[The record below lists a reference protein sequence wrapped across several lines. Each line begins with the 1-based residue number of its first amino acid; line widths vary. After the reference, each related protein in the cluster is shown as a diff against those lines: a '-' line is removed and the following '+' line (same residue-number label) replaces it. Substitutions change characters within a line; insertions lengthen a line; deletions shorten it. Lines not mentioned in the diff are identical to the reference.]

1 MADDQVVYDPGEYLD
16 VLGTERHEQLK
27 AWLRANCIDPAEVTV
42 REAIVVEP
50 LTLGGDRAIRHTV
63 LLRNA
68 EGHRY
73 VDEATGDAAQEE
85 RVVPLLVEPPPHWRT
100 KKGHGS

>member
-1 MADDQVVYDPGEYLD
+1 MSADQVVYDPDQYLE

-27 AWLRANCIDPAEVTV
+27 TWLRANCIDPAEVTV

-50 LTLGGDRAIRHTV
+50 LTLGGARAIRHTV

-68 EGHRY
+68 DGHRY

-85 RVVPLLVEPPPHWRT
+85 RVVPLVVEPPPQWRT
-100 KKGHGS
+100 EKENDS